1 MPMNKYI
8 EEYIE
13 ARKREL
19 TKKES
24 NEKEKLIKKLFKDKG
39 EKKEFKDQSEKST
52 KLVKKSSKRKTPK
65 NTVVIIPYM
74 TTNNKNGIA
83 EV

>member
-39 EKKEFKDQSEKST
+39 EKK
-52 KLVKKSSKRKTPK
+52 SSKRKIPK